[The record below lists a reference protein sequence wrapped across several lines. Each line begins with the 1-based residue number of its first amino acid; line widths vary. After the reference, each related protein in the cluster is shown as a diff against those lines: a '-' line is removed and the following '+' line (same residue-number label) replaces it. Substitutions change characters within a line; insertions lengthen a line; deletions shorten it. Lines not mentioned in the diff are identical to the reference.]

1 MSKKVLNFMVVIAGC
16 LFYQL
21 SYAQVFTNNGALVQ
35 VQSGALVHINGDLLN
50 RDNGMNPGIF
60 NNHGSVWCAN
70 SPGFWGDFNNTNGA
84 DMNLENGSHFYVARN
99 FTNDANLYSNLGSNV
114 HFNGSTNQ
122 IFTRTTNANSN
133 DELYR
138 VYINN
143 SASGNNGVQL
153 ATGSTISNMK
163 IKNQLIFQQGII
175 ITDLPDLPD
184 AYPYTPNASGKG
196 NYVEVQNAATGAI
209 TGYNPTSYSNNYI
222 AGILRRALPTTVQ
235 LVEFPVGGLRA
246 NPSTEKE
253 MNQIGFDFTSVPD
266 YGQYLTV
273 YFRPSHTPSP
283 ANIAE
288 CGNDGYDAWIGNGRW
303 IVIPDN
309 NTGTAGYHVRTH
321 PRNYDAIYTTYDYTQ
336 YTGNA
341 SATVQKATT
350 GNTDWNVY
358 GTCNPASTLN
368 PMATALVIR
377 NGQSGFSEFAVSV
390 DDDKP
395 FPVEM
400 LPLVAVP
407 DNTNQLI
414 KLYWNTLS
422 EVNNAGFEIQ
432 RSLDG
437 SSFNKIHPG
446 AWVNGQGNSNSQ
458 VNYTYDD
465 RMVEPNVK
473 YYYRLKQIDFNGAY
487 KYSNIAEAILSPNF
501 QFGVVFYPNPTQD
514 IMNLTLTSDKEQSL
528 NLIVYNAIG
537 QQIFNETY
545 NVKPG
550 ASNIQLDAF
559 RNITKGVYTAVIS
572 NGSETITHKLV
583 KIQ

>member
-1 MSKKVLNFMVVIAGC
+1 MVVIAGC

-21 SYAQVFTNNGALVQ
+21 SYAQVFTNNGAEVY
-35 VQSGALVHINGDLLN
+35 VQSGALVHINGGLEN
-50 RDNGMNPGIF
+50 SNNGTF
-60 NNHGSVWCAN
+60 KNHGSVWCAN
-70 SPGFWGDFNNTNGA
+70 GGPGFWGDFNNTNGA
-84 DMNLENGSHFYVARN
+84 EMNLENGSHFYIARN
-99 FTNDANLYSNLGSNV
+99 YKNDADLFGKTGSNV
-114 HFNGSTNQ
+114 YFNGTTNQ
-122 IFTRTTNANSN
+122 LFTRTANANI
-133 DELYR
+133 DDDFYR
-138 VYINN
+138 VYIQNT
-143 SASGNNGVQL
+143 ASGNNGVRL
-153 ATGSTISNMK
+153 ANGSTISNMVVR
-163 IKNQLIFQQGII
+163 NQLQFDNGII
-175 ITDLPDLPD
+175 ITDLPDD
-184 AYPYTPNASGKG
+184 DDYPYNPGASGSG
-196 NYVEVQNAATGAI
+196 NYVEVWGTI
-209 TGYNPTSYSNNYI
+209 TGTDPNVTYSDKYV
-222 AGILRRALPTTVQ
+222 AGILRRLLPMATGIVN
-235 LVEFPVGGLRA
+235 FPVGGLRA
-246 NPSTEKE
+246 NPATEKE
-253 MNQIGFDFTSVPD
+253 MNQIGFDFTSVPN

-273 YFRPSHTPSP
+273 YFRPSHSTPLP
-283 ANIAE
+283 ANVAE

-309 NTGTAGYHVRTH
+309 NNGTAGYHVRTH
-321 PRNYDAIYTTYDYTQ
+321 PRNYNNAYATSPYDYTQ

-341 SATVQKATT
+341 SATVQKANT
-350 GNTDWNVY
+350 GDTNWNVQ
-358 GTCNPASTLN
+358 GTCNPASNLN
-368 PMATALVIR
+368 PMNTALVIR
-377 NGQSGFSEFAVSV
+377 DGLSGFSEFAVSI

-537 QQIFNETY
+537 QQVFNETY

>member
-1 MSKKVLNFMVVIAGC
+1 MKRSVLNLMVFLAGSFC
-16 LFYQL
+16 VLN
-21 SYAQVFTNNGALVQ
+21 AQVFTNNGATVHVQ
-35 VQSGALVHINGDLLN
+35 YGGLIYINGGLLN
-50 RDNGMNPGIF
+50 QDNGT
-60 NNHGSVWCAN
+60 NHGVINNNGDIWCAN
-70 SPGFWGDFNNTNGA
+70 GSGTFYGDFMNTNNA
-84 DMNLENGSHFYVARN
+84 DINLNNGSNFYVARH

-114 HFNGSTNQ
+114 HFNGNTNQ
-122 IFTRTTNANSN
+122 KYARTSNANPN

-143 SASGNNGVQL
+143 SATGNNGVQL
-153 ATGSTISNMK
+153 ASGSTISNMK
-163 IKNQLIFQQGII
+163 IKNQLNFQQGII
-175 ITDLPDLPD
+175 ITDLPMAD
-184 AYPYTPNASGKG
+184 AYPYTPGAAGSG
-196 NYVEVQNAATGAI
+196 NYVEVQNAATSAI

-222 AGILRRALPTTVQ
+222 AGILRRALPMTAQ

-253 MNQIGFDFTSVPD
+253 MNQIGIDFTATPD
-266 YGQYLTV
+266 YGTYLTV
-273 YFRPSHTPSP
+273 YFRPLHTGAPS
-283 ANIAE
+283 NIAE

-309 NTGTAGYHVRTH
+309 MGSATYNVRTH
-321 PRNYDAIYTTYDYTQ
+321 PRNYTNTYTTYNYTQ

-341 SATVQKATT
+341 SATVQKAPTGSTT
-350 GNTDWNVY
+350 WNVY
-358 GTCNPASTLN
+358 GTCNPSSTLN
-368 PMATALVIR
+368 PMSSALVIR
-377 NGQSGFSEFAVSV
+377 NGQSGFSEFAVAV

-407 DNTNQLI
+407 DNTNQII
-414 KLYWNTLS
+414 KLYWSTQS

-437 SSFNKIHPG
+437 TNFAKIHPG

-465 RMVEPNVK
+465 DKVEANVK
-473 YYYRLKQIDFNGAY
+473 YYYRLKQIDYNGAY
-487 KYSNIAEAILSPNF
+487 KYSNIAEAILSKDF

-514 IMNLTLTSDKEQSL
+514 IMNLTLTSDKEQTI
-528 NLIVYNAIG
+528 NLVLYNAIG
-537 QQIFNETY
+537 QQVFDEMY
-545 NVKPG
+545 NVQHG
-550 ASNIQLDAF
+550 ATNIQLNAF
-559 RNITKGVYTAVIS
+559 NNLSKGVYTAVIS
-572 NGSETITHKLV
+572 NGNEVISHKLV

>member
-1 MSKKVLNFMVVIAGC
+1 MRKKVLNFMVVITGC

-21 SYAQVFTNNGALVQ
+21 SYAQVFTNNGALVH
-35 VQSGALVHINGDLLN
+35 VQSGALVHINGGLEN
-50 RDNGMNPGIF
+50 RDNGMNQGIF

-70 SPGFWGDFNNTNGA
+70 STGFWGDFNNTNGGE
-84 DMNLENGSHFYVARN
+84 MNLENGSHFYVARN
-99 FTNDANLYSNLGSNV
+99 YTNDADLFGKFGSNV
-114 HFNGSTNQ
+114 YFNGNTNQ
-122 IFTRTTNANSN
+122 VFTRTAAANI
-133 DELYR
+133 DDDFYR
-138 VYINN
+138 VYIQNT
-143 SASGNNGVQL
+143 ATGNNGVRL
-153 ATGSTISNMK
+153 ASGSTISNMVVR
-163 IKNQLIFQQGII
+163 NQLQFDNGII
-175 ITDLPDLPD
+175 ITDLPAAD
-184 AYPYTPNASGKG
+184 AYPYVPGAAGSG
-196 NYVEVQNAATGAI
+196 NYVEVWGTI
-209 TGYNPTSYSNNYI
+209 TGTDPNVTYSDKYV
-222 AGILRRALPTTVQ
+222 AGILRRLLPMATGIVN
-235 LVEFPVGGLRA
+235 FPVGGLRA
-246 NPSTEKE
+246 NPATEKE
-253 MNQIGFDFTSVPD
+253 MNQIGFDFTSVPN

-273 YFRPSHTPSP
+273 YFRPGTVPGSP
-283 ANIAE
+283 DNIAE

-303 IVIPDN
+303 IVIPDD
-309 NTGTAGYHVRTH
+309 NTGNAGYHVRTH

-350 GNTDWNVY
+350 GMTDWNVY

-407 DNTNQLI
+407 DNTNQFI

-514 IMNLTLTSDKEQSL
+514 IMNLTLTSDKDQSL